1 MSIYGEYEEVLEKIK
16 DDLLSRLKRLN
27 EEEKEREER
36 KLYEYII
43 ARIKTDESVREK
55 CKRRGFPVTSESA
68 LLKLTDSIGIR
79 VICGFLDD
87 VYRVVDR
94 IKAFDDCELVEEK
107 DYILNAKPNGYR
119 SYHMIMEVEV
129 PYRDIRGNLP
139 GRYFVEFQVRTI
151 AMDTWASLEHEIKYK
166 RRVENQAMITSELKK
181 CADELAACDL
191 SLRTIRNL
199 INQKEGE

>member
-1 MSIYGEYEEVLEKIK
+1 
-16 DDLLSRLKRLN
+16 
-27 EEEKEREER
+27 
-36 KLYEYII
+36 
-43 ARIKTDESVREK
+43 
-55 CKRRGFPVTSESA
+55 
-68 LLKLTDSIGIR
+68 
-79 VICGFLDD
+79 
-87 VYRVVDR
+87 
-94 IKAFDDCELVEEK
+94 
-107 DYILNAKPNGYR
+107 
-119 SYHMIMEVEV
+119 MIMEVEV